1 VYTLPGDKR
10 CNLFFRSSSDKEN
23 NCFKH
28 FHLFAFVMNY
38 FAIHLL
44 LHLVLI
50 LVFVER
56 HLEPERLS
64 ALITLVSLH

>member
-1 VYTLPGDKR
+1 
-10 CNLFFRSSSDKEN
+10 
-23 NCFKH
+23 
-28 FHLFAFVMNY
+28 
-38 FAIHLL
+38 
-44 LHLVLI
+44 VLI